1 MPLLRSIC
9 QITEFISLPR
19 QDVRAERAKRTRSAQ
34 EMYIGKKKDVFV
46 AKSHQTVKRH
56 AFPAKTEN
64 THQALQGM
72 RFHCPPT
79 YIYWCEE
86 ARIVRERREQNRV
99 RLIERRGARLH
110 SISDG
115 KPIPYEYQ
123 SKGTLGMRHNSV
135 LFHHVHGGRTA
146 SSL

>member
-1 MPLLRSIC
+1 MKSSLAAEAAAAIFVLSEDHWSVRRAHTPSIEKIAAVAAMVRRLL
-9 QITEFISLPR
+9 
-19 QDVRAERAKRTRSAQ
+19 
-34 EMYIGKKKDVFV
+34 
-46 AKSHQTVKRH
+46 
-56 AFPAKTEN
+56 PA
-64 THQALQGM
+64 
-72 RFHCPPT
+72 
-79 YIYWCEE
+79 CEVTWE
-86 ARIVRERREQNRV
+86 AMGSFQQNRV